1 MSNWSGNA
9 SIRLHAISW
18 LCWFAWGYAQEL
30 IAERGQQSSVVKVVF
45 FSTELQ
51 NEVWRLHCGGEGQL
65 E

>member
-51 NEVWRLHCGGEGQL
+51 NEV
-65 E
+65 